1 MRKTNTAYRPFGLR
15 ITGPTL
21 AAAIVVSGCS
31 VTTEPLSFLQIEAAA
46 DRNLASIDIDQEP
59 IDGPIGLYEAMARA
73 LKYNLDHRV
82 EIMRIALAQKEMAS
96 ATTGMLPKL
105 MASAGYDAR
114 SNENASYSR
123 SIFSN
128 SLSAEPTT
136 STEKNNLSADLKF
149 SYNVLDFGLSYIR
162 AKQAADKALI
172 AEELRRRVIVR
183 IVEEVRTAYWK
194 ALSADQLL
202 DGFNRLEGRVEET
215 LADNRRLRSSGQTS
229 PLATLTY
236 ERELVDIRREIG
248 QLERQLTTAKLELAG
263 LMGLKPG
270 TPYKIIEPKR
280 TIVDLD
286 TQLQDIDALLR
297 IAMTNR
303 SEFREILYKERIN
316 EAETRAALLQALPTA
331 SLTAGIAYDSNDLL
345 YNSNW
350 ALLGTRVGWNAMKL
364 FHYPAR
370 RNMVKADRKLL
381 TAQEKALTMA
391 IVTQVY
397 VAKARY
403 AHLRREAID
412 TAEFLDIQRQI
423 LRQMQAGMA
432 ASTQSQQTLI
442 REEMNTLVASSR
454 FDVAYADLQTAF
466 ANVYAALGLN
476 PWDEDVNLDSS
487 LTEIAAALRLAW
499 RNRGDLD
506 G

>member
-1 MRKTNTAYRPFGLR
+1 MRKSSRACQPFGLR
-15 ITGPTL
+15 IVGPTV
-21 AAAIVVSGCS
+21 ASAIFLSACS
-31 VTTEPLSFLQIEAAA
+31 VTTEPLSFLQVETAANQ
-46 DRNLASIDIDQEP
+46 NLASLDIDQEP

-82 EIMRIALAQKEMAS
+82 EVMRIALAQKELAS

-105 MASAGYDAR
+105 MASAGYDMR

-136 STEKNNLSADLKF
+136 STEKSNVSADLKF
-149 SYNVLDFGLSYIR
+149 SYNVLDFGLSYVR
-162 AKQAADKALI
+162 AKQSADKALI
-172 AEELRRRVIVR
+172 AEELRRRVVVR

-202 DGFNRLEGRVEET
+202 DGFSRLEGQVKKT
-215 LADNRRLRSSGQTS
+215 LDDNRRLRASGQTS

-248 QLERQLTTAKLELAG
+248 QVERQLKTAKLELAG
-263 LMGLKPG
+263 LMGLRPG
-270 TPYKIIEPKR
+270 TAYKIIEPKR

-286 TQLQDIDALLR
+286 TRLQDIDTLLQIAL
-297 IAMTNR
+297 TNR
-303 SEFREILYKERIN
+303 SEFREILYKKRIN
-316 EAETRAALLQALPTA
+316 EAETRAALLEALPTA
-331 SLTAGIAYDSNDLL
+331 SLTAGVAYDSNDLL

-350 ALLGTRVGWNAMKL
+350 ALLGTRIGWNAMKL
-364 FHYPAR
+364 FQYPAR
-370 RNMVKADRKLL
+370 RKMVKADRELL
-381 TAQEKALTMA
+381 AAQEKALTMA

-423 LRQMQAGMA
+423 LRQTQAGMA
-432 ASTQSQQTLI
+432 AAAQSQQTLI

-476 PWDEDVNLDSS
+476 PWDEDVDLASS
-487 LTEIAAALRLAW
+487 LREIASALRAAW
-499 RNRGDLD
+499 RERGDLD